1 MGVTKS
7 GPKPRQTWSVNVNG
21 NDVVAQPTGSG
32 YDWTVRGVQLS
43 AANPEIE
50 KVKRWGLAMVGWG
63 EMLRDSF
70 LALNK
75 EVDEL
80 RKEVAELKSHQPT

>member
-32 YDWTVRGVQLS
+32 YDWTVRGAPLRT
-43 AANPEIE
+43 ANSEME
-50 KVKRWGLAMVGWG
+50 NVKNWGLAMVGWG

-70 LALNK
+70 LTLNK
-75 EVDEL
+75 EVDGL
-80 RKEVAELKSHQPT
+80 RKEIAELKSHQPT